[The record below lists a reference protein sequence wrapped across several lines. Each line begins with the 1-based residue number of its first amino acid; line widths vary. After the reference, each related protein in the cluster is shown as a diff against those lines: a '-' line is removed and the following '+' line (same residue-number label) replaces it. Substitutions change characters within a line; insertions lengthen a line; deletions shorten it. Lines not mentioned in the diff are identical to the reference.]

1 MSLSTQRLMLPQAL
15 SRDCHVQV
23 LLAAD
28 SREQVLTITADLS
41 QLKVVPL
48 LQGILFGR

>member
-1 MSLSTQRLMLPQAL
+1 MMCLA
-15 SRDCHVQV
+15 QV

-28 SREQVLTITADLS
+28 SREQIMSIMEDLS